1 MAIIYLG
8 ITTAHWL
15 VLMFS
20 SSMVEIYF
28 NFFMNI
34 YDISIYLKFRS

>member
-15 VLMFS
+15 VLMLF

-34 YDISIYLKFRS
+34 YDINIYLKFRS